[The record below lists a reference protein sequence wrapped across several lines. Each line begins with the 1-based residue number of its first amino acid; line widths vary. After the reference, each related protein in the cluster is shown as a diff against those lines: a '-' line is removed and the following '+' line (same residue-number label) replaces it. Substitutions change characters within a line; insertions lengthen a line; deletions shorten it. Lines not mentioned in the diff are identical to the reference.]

1 MSTVRGQGSRRFRAI
16 VAFSL
21 WLGVLGSWAG
31 CSGWKKTD
39 RNEKPLAR
47 VYDEYLYPSDV
58 AGVGSGALRPEDS
71 LLAVRKYIESWV
83 RHKLMLRMAEEYL
96 PQEQQQMQQRLRDY
110 QESLLIY
117 LYEHSLLQQKLDTTI
132 APQELEAYYEEH
144 KNSFQLK
151 QPIVQL
157 RYLVLDVQQ
166 TAELDSIRQWLRRP
180 NAYNQP
186 KLEGIAADLAI
197 RYDVGESRWYNKED
211 LWAFL
216 PVDLFDLEQ
225 AYLNRSLVEVSDSA
239 FRYLIRF
246 LDYRNKGMT
255 PPLEFVRD
263 EISLILVNK
272 RKTAFLQ
279 QLHRDMLQ
287 QAQRN
292 NHFQIYLTDT
302 IAPFPVP

>member
-1 MSTVRGQGSRRFRAI
+1 M
-16 VAFSL
+16 
-21 WLGVLGSWAG
+21 
-31 CSGWKKTD
+31 
-39 RNEKPLAR
+39 
-47 VYDEYLYPSDV
+47 YDEYLYPSDV